1 MDLGLEGKVALVTG
15 AGSQIGFGRAIS
27 LTLAREG
34 CDVIVNDI
42 NLDDAQKTAAQ
53 VEALGRKAL
62 AIKADVTKKAEVQEM
77 VEKGLAEFGKID
89 ILVNNAGGIT
99 MTGPFLEQKEED
111 WNKDIDLNL
120 KGTLFCTQAVLPG
133 MIEQK
138 YGKIVNI
145 SSGSA
150 KLNHP
155 VVSVY
160 TMAKGGIN
168 IFTRNLATMVIK
180 SGITVNCVSP
190 GWSLTNFIKGD
201 KEEIKK
207 RFLPGTPIGRGTEPQ
222 DIANAVAFL
231 ASDVSEDI
239 VGQVICVDGGST
251 MQ

>member
-1 MDLGLEGKVALVTG
+1 MDLALTDKVALVTG
-15 AGSQIGFGRAIS
+15 AGSQAGFGKAIAV
-27 LTLAREG
+27 TLAREG

-42 NLDDAQKTAAQ
+42 NLDDAIKTAAE

-62 AIKADVTKKAEVQEM
+62 AIKADVTKKAEVQAM
-77 VEKGLAEFGKID
+77 VEGALEEFGKID

-99 MTGPFLEQKEED
+99 MSGPFLEQKEED
-111 WNKDIDLNL
+111 WDKDVDLNL

-133 MIEQK
+133 MMEQK

-155 VVSVY
+155 AVSVY
-160 TMAKGGIN
+160 TLMKGGIN
-168 IFTRNLATMVIK
+168 IFTRNLATMVIG

-190 GWSLTNFIKGD
+190 GWSLTNFVKGD
-201 KEEIKK
+201 KEALE
-207 RFLPGTPIGRGTEPQ
+207 RSLLPETPIGRGTEPQ

>member
-62 AIKADVTKKAEVQEM
+62 PIKADVTEKAEVQEM

-99 MTGPFLEQKEED
+99 MAGPFLEQKEED

-120 KGTLFCTQAVLPG
+120 KGTMFCCQAVLPG
-133 MIEQK
+133 MMERK

-150 KLNHP
+150 KQNFP
-155 VVSVY
+155 MISTY
-160 TMAKGGIN
+160 TMAKGAIN
-168 IFTRNLATMVIK
+168 IFTRSLAMMVIK

-190 GWSLTNFIKGD
+190 GWSLTNFIEGD

-239 VGQVICVDGGST
+239 VGQVLCVDGGST

>member
-42 NLDDAQKTAAQ
+42 NLDDAIKTAAE
-53 VEALGRKAL
+53 VEAMGRRSL
-62 AIKADVTKKAEVQEM
+62 AIKADVTRKAEVQAM
-77 VEKGLAEFGKID
+77 VEGALEEFGKID
-89 ILVNNAGGIT
+89 ILVNCAGGIT
-99 MTGPFLEQKEED
+99 MSGPFLEQKEED
-111 WNKDIDLNL
+111 WDKDIDLNL
-120 KGTLFCTQAVLPG
+120 KGTLFCCQAVLPG
-133 MIEQK
+133 MMERK

-160 TMAKGGIN
+160 TMVKGGIN
-168 IFTRNLATMVIK
+168 VFTRNLATMAIG

-201 KEEIKK
+201 KEEIE
-207 RFLPGTPIGRGTEPQ
+207 RNFLPGTPIGRGTEPQ